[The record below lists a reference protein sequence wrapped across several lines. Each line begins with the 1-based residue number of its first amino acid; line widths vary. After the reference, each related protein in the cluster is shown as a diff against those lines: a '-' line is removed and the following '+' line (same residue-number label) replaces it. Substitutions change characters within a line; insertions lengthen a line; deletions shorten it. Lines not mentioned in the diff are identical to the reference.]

1 MVRCHRTVSQ
11 LTNEAVNA
19 DLTTARVIDVPVVV
33 VLVLAEFSFIGTDIT
48 LQPRVVRTRGM
59 NHNTLNGD
67 FATCRRVVGRK
78 ARKYVDTDIQF
89 LWLSRIKLQN
99 HRYHYTEH
107 LFVCQG
113 LNQKNASILSDV
125 GI

>member
-19 DLTTARVIDVPVVV
+19 DLTTASVIGVPVVV
-33 VLVLAEFSFIGTDIT
+33 VLVLAEFSIIGIDIT

-67 FATCRRVVGRK
+67 FATCLIAGIFRK
-78 ARKYVDTDIQF
+78 ISFCKFILFF
-89 LWLSRIKLQN
+89 LLL
-99 HRYHYTEH
+99 HE
-107 LFVCQG
+107 L
-113 LNQKNASILSDV
+113 LNSLVSTRCRESA
-125 GI
+125 